1 MPPHRQNGLSNPYL
15 YLVLKI
21 LHILYFAW
29 LMQAF
34 VLPASAATD
43 LPHSPDAKDGLHV
56 LVIDYYGLASD
67 DDRNEF
73 KEVVNS
79 YLSMYIE
86 RCANIENDAVQLKK
100 SKKETLRDINSIVT
114 GALTFY
120 DYQQLQDFRGFSIM
134 VEDKLGA
141 IDRIDFR
148 KAKLASGG
156 GMNAE
161 KKSIQEF
168 YLKQELEDL
177 KLLINIELGMFSGN
191 NLMVKTSSE
200 RTVVDDNTKQELLK
214 QYTGSEKNT
223 PLGPIK
229 VKISAESMALIN
241 FKDTSSLDPD
251 AATNRVEQPDLMKR
265 VLQLLEQ
272 NTSKLDQ
279 MQIQIDQMRVE
290 QIQLWQQQQDAKN
303 VALQSQIDELKG
315 MIVSGAIP
323 RFESPKAESY
333 AGTVLNFPKQVELF
347 YANGAT
353 TLDASSQLALNEI
366 VDLLARQPQVK
377 VIISGYADKSG
388 NSATNLLI
396 SQKRANGVK
405 TFFTKSG
412 LNGDRFITK
421 YHGDAHAN
429 DVGNNRRVTVEFI
442 QP

>member
-1 MPPHRQNGLSNPYL
+1 
-15 YLVLKI
+15 
-21 LHILYFAW
+21 
-29 LMQAF
+29 
-34 VLPASAATD
+34 
-43 LPHSPDAKDGLHV
+43 
-56 LVIDYYGLASD
+56 
-67 DDRNEF
+67 
-73 KEVVNS
+73 
-79 YLSMYIE
+79 
-86 RCANIENDAVQLKK
+86 
-100 SKKETLRDINSIVT
+100 
-114 GALTFY
+114 
-120 DYQQLQDFRGFSIM
+120 M

-156 GMNAE
+156 SANSE
-161 KKSIQEF
+161 KRSIQEF
-168 YLKQELEDL
+168 YLKQELDDL

-191 NLMVKTSSE
+191 NLMVKTSSD
-200 RTVVDDNTKQELLK
+200 RTVVDDETKQELLK

-229 VKISAESMALIN
+229 VKISPESMALIN
-241 FKDTSSLDPD
+241 FKDTSSLDTD
-251 AATNRVEQPDLMKR
+251 AAAPRVEQPDLMER

-323 RFESPKAESY
+323 RIESSNPDSN
-333 AGTVLNFPKQVELF
+333 AGMVLNFPKQVELF
-347 YANGAT
+347 YANGAS

-366 VDLLARQPQVK
+366 VDLLARQPKVK

-429 DVGNNRRVTVEFI
+429 AEGNNRRVTVEFI

>member
-1 MPPHRQNGLSNPYL
+1 
-15 YLVLKI
+15 
-21 LHILYFAW
+21 
-29 LMQAF
+29 
-34 VLPASAATD
+34 
-43 LPHSPDAKDGLHV
+43 
-56 LVIDYYGLASD
+56 
-67 DDRNEF
+67 
-73 KEVVNS
+73 
-79 YLSMYIE
+79 
-86 RCANIENDAVQLKK
+86 
-100 SKKETLRDINSIVT
+100 
-114 GALTFY
+114 
-120 DYQQLQDFRGFSIM
+120 
-134 VEDKLGA
+134 
-141 IDRIDFR
+141 
-148 KAKLASGG
+148 
-156 GMNAE
+156 
-161 KKSIQEF
+161 
-168 YLKQELEDL
+168 
-177 KLLINIELGMFSGN
+177 
-191 NLMVKTSSE
+191 
-200 RTVVDDNTKQELLK
+200 
-214 QYTGSEKNT
+214 
-223 PLGPIK
+223 
-229 VKISAESMALIN
+229 
-241 FKDTSSLDPD
+241 
-251 AATNRVEQPDLMKR
+251 
-265 VLQLLEQ
+265 
-272 NTSKLDQ
+272 

-323 RFESPKAESY
+323 RVESPKAESY

-429 DVGNNRRVTVEFI
+429 DAGNNRRVTVEFI

>member
-1 MPPHRQNGLSNPYL
+1 MQA
-15 YLVLKI
+15 LVLPVS
-21 LHILYFAW
+21 ATPE
-29 LMQAF
+29 
-34 VLPASAATD
+34 LPNGPITKA
-43 LPHSPDAKDGLHV
+43 GLHV

-67 DDRNEF
+67 EDRNEF

-86 RCANIENDAVQLKK
+86 RCADIEDDAVQLKK

-120 DYQQLQDFRGFSIM
+120 DYQQLQDFQGFSIM
-134 VEDKLGA
+134 VEDKLSA

-156 GMNAE
+156 SANSE
-161 KKSIQEF
+161 KRSIQEF
-168 YLKQELEDL
+168 YLKQELDDL

-191 NLMVKTSSE
+191 NLMVKTSSD
-200 RTVVDDNTKQELLK
+200 RTVVDDETKQELLK

-229 VKISAESMALIN
+229 VKISPESMALIN
-241 FKDTSSLDPD
+241 FKDTSSLDTD
-251 AATNRVEQPDLMKR
+251 AAAPRVEQPDLMER

-323 RFESPKAESY
+323 RIESSNPDSN
-333 AGTVLNFPKQVELF
+333 AGMVLNFPKQVELF

-366 VDLLARQPQVK
+366 VDLLARQPKVK

-421 YHGDAHAN
+421 YHGDTHAN
-429 DVGNNRRVTVEFI
+429 GEGNNRRVTVEFI